1 MDRLSIYLTF
11 MVGSVT
17 TGALVIAV
25 MTLGWYSWMAIGG
38 AAAIGFVIAWP
49 ISYAVSRRIKRQDKG
64 WDETKVEDVPSVIPD
79 PSGPE
84 V

>member
-25 MTLGWYSWMAIGG
+25 MTLGWYSWLAIGV
-38 AAAIGFVIAWP
+38 AAAVGFVIAWP
-49 ISYAVSRRIKRQDKG
+49 ISYAISRRIKRQDKG
-64 WDETKVEDVPSVIPD
+64 WDETKVDDVPSVIPD
-79 PSGPE
+79 PAARE